1 MRTIDSQKEY
11 DPTSDL
17 PEDLLIA
24 LFNVYKIYRS
34 SEVETVAL
42 RGISLSVF
50 KGETIACI
58 GPSGAGKSTLLDIM
72 AGLIKPTAGIT
83 YWSPVQ
89 ADISRFEEPEVTK
102 IRNKFIG
109 KISQSSD
116 LFTHLSVIENIMLG
130 GLIAGESRRNLRV
143 YASELLDRV
152 GLQTK
157 QDVNPRTLSG
167 GERQRVAIA
176 AALINKP
183 QLVLA
188 DEPTGNLD
196 LDTGEEI
203 LDLISEITQD
213 FQTSFFI
220 VTHSKQI
227 ASRAQRVIE
236 IRDGILAGYHTEVNL
251 DALDQSRLITA
262 DEQGRILLPQEILN
276 YFRNAKHFRAIIS
289 ENSLILQPVTTA
301 TSIPKVS
308 FETSERKRIH
318 CPVCSM
324 ENAGKNILCS
334 KCGGLLRK
342 AGRI

>member
-1 MRTIDSQKEY
+1 
-11 DPTSDL
+11 
-17 PEDLLIA
+17 
-24 LFNVYKIYRS
+24 
-34 SEVETVAL
+34 
-42 RGISLSVF
+42 
-50 KGETIACI
+50 
-58 GPSGAGKSTLLDIM
+58 M

-83 YWSPVQ
+83 YWAQVQ
-89 ADISRFEEPEVTK
+89 ADISRFEEQEITK

-109 KISQSSD
+109 KISQSPD
-116 LFTHLSVIENIMLG
+116 LFTHLSVKENIMLG
-130 GLIAGESRRNLRV
+130 GLLAGKSRKELRI
-143 YASELLDRV
+143 YAEELLERV
-152 GLQTK
+152 GLQDK

-203 LDLISEITQD
+203 LDLIAEITQD
-213 FQTSFFI
+213 YQTSFFI

-236 IRDGILAGYHTEVNL
+236 IRDGILAGHHTEVNL
-251 DALDQSRLITA
+251 DALDQSRLLTT
-262 DEQGRILLPQEILN
+262 DEQGRILLPREILD
-276 YFRNAKHFRAIIS
+276 YFRNTKHFRAVIS
-289 ENSLILQPVTTA
+289 ENSLILQPVETT
-301 TSIPKVS
+301 TSIPRVS
-308 FETSERKRIH
+308 FETSTKKRVH
-318 CPVCSM
+318 CPVCGM

>member
-1 MRTIDSQKEY
+1 MEEFNLQKEIDS
-11 DPTSDL
+11 TTDL
-17 PEDLLIA
+17 PDDLLIA

-42 RGISLSVF
+42 RGISLSIF
-50 KGETIACI
+50 KGEAIACI
-58 GPSGAGKSTLLDIM
+58 GPSGAGKSTLLDII
-72 AGLIKPTAGIT
+72 AGLIKPTAGIN
-83 YWSPVQ
+83 YWGPVQ
-89 ADISRFEEPEVTK
+89 ADISRFEEQEVTR

-109 KISQSSD
+109 KISQSPD
-116 LFTHLSVIENIMLG
+116 LFTHLSVKENIMLG
-130 GLIAGESRRNLRV
+130 GLLAGKSRKDLRI
-143 YASELLDRV
+143 YADELLERV
-152 GLQTK
+152 GLLAK
-157 QDVNPRTLSG
+157 KDVNPRTLSG
-167 GERQRVAIA
+167 GEKQRVAIA

-196 LDTGEEI
+196 LDTGEQI
-203 LDLISEITQD
+203 LDLIAEITQD

-227 ASRAQRVIE
+227 ATRAQRVIE
-236 IRDGILAGYHTEVNL
+236 IRDGILAGHHTEVNL

-276 YFRNAKHFRAIIS
+276 YFQNTKHFRAVIS
-289 ENSLILQPVTTA
+289 ENSLILQPVTAA

-308 FETSERKRIH
+308 FETSTKKRIH
-318 CPVCSM
+318 CPICGM